1 MSTLHS
7 VPSSCMDIMSTN
19 TIIIV
24 LYIIYYI
31 LINARRL
38 GIVVKIA
45 NKVSNST

>member
-24 LYIIYYI
+24 LYIYYI
-31 LINARRL
+31 LITARRL